1 MTVQFFI
8 DTNILVYAAS
18 ASPQEQT
25 KRKKATDIIAAGDLG
40 LSGQVLAEFYSVVT
54 TKGKPPMS
62 PVTASAWIDLLDVQP
77 VVPVDANLVRR
88 GIEISVRYQISYW
101 DGAIIAATEALGAKT
116 LYSVDLSHSQTYG
129 DVEVRNPFL

>member
-18 ASPQEQT
+18 ASPQDQI
-25 KRKKATDIIAAGDLG
+25 KRKKATDIIATGDFG

-62 PVTASAWIDLLDVQP
+62 PVTASAWIDLLDMQP
-77 VVPVDANLVRR
+77 IMPVDANLVRR

-101 DGAIIAATEALGAKT
+101 DGAIIVAAEALGAKT
-116 LYSVDLSHSQTYG
+116 LYSEDLNHGQTYG
-129 DVEVRNPFL
+129 DVDVINPFL